1 MRDGESTVV
10 KFAYVRK
17 HPPFEDPTET
27 SVKYHAEP
35 NKLEHVEGDKRGAPK
50 NDSETFTLA

>member
-10 KFAYVRK
+10 KFAYVRT
-17 HPPFEDPTET
+17 HPLFEDPAEN
-27 SVKYHAEP
+27 SAKYHAEP
-35 NKLEHVEGDKRGAPK
+35 NKLEHVESDMRGAPK